1 MELLVITINQI
12 TTHTRI
18 CTLTQIHV
26 NQCAYTP
33 TCTRIKNQTKGEL
46 VLTQSS
52 HDDKCFEFVHGRICK
67 RKNIYLHI
75 VCLQIS

>member
-12 TTHTRI
+12 TTHTHMHTHTNTRKSMCI
-18 CTLTQIHV
+18 Y
-26 NQCAYTP
+26 AYMYTHK
-33 TCTRIKNQTKGEL
+33 KNQIKGEL